1 VRAALEESRVDV
13 AGMSE
18 HSAPVIEGSVLPHGK
33 AEEVAAIF
41 KAMHDDIGLMRAEM
55 AAIRG
60 ATTGI
65 QDELTLLASKA
76 DASNLRSDVQTLN
89 GRIRQ
94 LEGRLLVALGAI
106 AGLLAGLLIAALRYW
121 ASGHA

>member
-1 VRAALEESRVDV
+1 
-13 AGMSE
+13 MSE
-18 HSAPVIEGSVLPHGK
+18 HPTPVIEGSVLPHSR

-41 KAMHDDIGLMRAEM
+41 KAMHDDIGRIRAEM
-55 AAIRG
+55 VAVRS

-65 QDELTLLASKA
+65 QNELTLLASKA
-76 DASNLRSDVQTLN
+76 DASSLRSEAQTLN

-106 AGLLAGLLIAALRYW
+106 AGLLAGLLVVALRYW
-121 ASGHA
+121 PSGHA